1 MTRNF
6 DQYTKK
12 RLSRYYELARQ
23 EAERLRDRKVNSIY
37 QTYPEIKELEN
48 KKIQAGIVQIRNKI
62 SGFVEQNTFE
72 LAEIEQELTKVLN
85 LYNIPLDY
93 MEPDYSCK
101 ICHDRGWIGDS
112 YCSCVDRVLIEI
124 NQQTNLYLPAPDQT
138 FANFDLNVFSNQK
151 NPVFF
156 QGQLSPQEAMRG
168 LRTIAKR
175 YVNNFHDNPENL
187 YLFGTTG
194 TGKTFLMSCIAN
206 ELSNKGVNL
215 VFIRAVKLF
224 ELMAQRRTLLNSF
237 SPDPEERD
245 LVNRKFDLI
254 NKTELLCI
262 DDIGLEAKG
271 LLNTYSDLIV
281 LLDDR
286 YNANLPVIMTGN
298 LKPSELAEDYDE
310 RIQSRITGNYQ
321 LLMFEG
327 PDLRTQTAKGKME
340 QSAD

>member
-1 MTRNF
+1 MMRNF

-12 RLSRYYELARQ
+12 RLNHYYELLRQ
-23 EAERLRDRKVNSIY
+23 KAERIRDHRVNSIY
-37 QTYPEIKELEN
+37 QAYPEIKELEN
-48 KKIQAGIVQIRNKI
+48 KKIQAGIGQIRNKI
-62 SGFVEQNTFE
+62 NGFVEKNTLD
-72 LAEIEQELTKVLN
+72 LAEIDQELIKMLN
-85 LYNIPLDY
+85 LHNIPLNY
-93 MEPDYSCK
+93 MEPDYNCK
-101 ICHDRGWIGDS
+101 ICQDRGWVGNN

-124 NQQTNLYLPAPDQT
+124 NQQDNLYLPVPGQT
-138 FANFDLNVFSNQK
+138 FANFDLSVFSKQK

-175 YVNNFHDNPENL
+175 YVDKFRDNPENL

-215 VFIRAVKLF
+215 VFIKAVKLF
-224 ELMAQRRTLLNSF
+224 ELMAQRRILLNSF
-237 SPDPEERD
+237 SPDPEEQD

-254 NKTELLCI
+254 NKTGLLCI

-286 YNANLPVIMTGN
+286 YNANLPVIMTSN

-327 PDLRTQTAKGKME
+327 PDIRTRTAKGKME
-340 QSAD
+340 QDAD

>member
-1 MTRNF
+1 MMRNF

-12 RLSRYYELARQ
+12 RLNRYYELLRQ
-23 EAERLRDRKVNSIY
+23 KAERVRDHKVNSIY
-37 QTYPEIKELEN
+37 QAYPEIEDLEN
-48 KKIQAGIVQIRNKI
+48 KKIQAGIARIRNKI
-62 SGFVEQNTFE
+62 SGVAEHNSFE
-72 LAEIEQELTKVLN
+72 LAEIDRKLKSILIAN
-85 LYNIPLDY
+85 NIPLDY
-93 MEPDYSCK
+93 LEPEYQCK
-101 ICHDRGWIGDS
+101 ICRDRGWVDGD
-112 YCSCVDRVLIEI
+112 YCSCVDRALIET
-124 NQQTNLYLPAPDQT
+124 NQQSNLYLPAPDQT
-138 FANFDLNVFSNQK
+138 FANFDLNVFSRQK

-175 YVNNFHDNPENL
+175 YVDKFHDNPENL

-206 ELSNKGVNL
+206 ELSKRGVNP
-215 VFIRAVKLF
+215 VFIKAVKLF
-224 ELMAQRRTLLNSF
+224 ELMAQRRTLLNTF
-237 SPDPEERD
+237 SPDPEEQD

-286 YNANLPVIMTGN
+286 YNANLPVIMTSN

-310 RIQSRITGNYQ
+310 RIQSRITGNFQ

-327 PDLRTQTAKGKME
+327 SDIRTRTARGRIE
-340 QSAD
+340 QDAD

>member
-12 RLSRYYELARQ
+12 RLNRYYEILRQ
-23 EAERLRDRKVNSIY
+23 KAERIRDHKVNSIY
-37 QTYPEIKELEN
+37 QAYPEIRELEN
-48 KKIQAGIVQIRNKI
+48 KKIQAGIAHIRNQI
-62 SGFVEQNTFE
+62 SGFVDQKTLE
-72 LAEIEQELTKVLN
+72 LAEIDRELVNILN
-85 LYNIPLDY
+85 LHNIPLDY
-93 MEPDYSCK
+93 LEPDYNCK
-101 ICHDRGWIGDS
+101 ICRDRGWINND
-112 YCSCVDRVLIEI
+112 YCSCVDRVLMEI
-124 NQQTNLYLPAPDQT
+124 NQQNNLYLPSPDHT
-138 FANFDLNVFSNQK
+138 FANFNIDIFSEQK

-156 QGQLSPQEAMRG
+156 QGKLSPREAMRG

-175 YVNNFHDNPENL
+175 YADNFAENPDNL
-187 YLFGTTG
+187 YFFGTTG

-206 ELSNKGVNL
+206 ELNKQGVNL
-215 VFIRAVKLF
+215 VFIKAVKLF

-237 SPDPEERD
+237 SPDPEEQD
-245 LVNRKFDLI
+245 SVNRRFDLI

-286 YNANLPVIMTGN
+286 LNANLPVIMTGN
-298 LKPSELAEDYDE
+298 LKPSELAEEYDE

-321 LLMFEG
+321 LLMLEG
-327 PDLRTQTAKGKME
+327 PDIRTQTAKGKIE
-340 QSAD
+340 QDAD